1 MEGKSLQD
9 GRAERSVF
17 LSTAV
22 GTARCPLHLETE
34 PYSDPQFRW
43 GGESHNRSFMKRGK
57 LHVWGWLPPKP
68 TKPQGKAGAKSN
80 QQFQGGCRTS
90 RLQGGRLCCGPVTH
104 TKEVQLSGFRIRIL
118 SSSHPTPDP
127 ATHTHQA
134 PTHCLVPR
142 SFSICIDLN
151 RQFNRAIYGL
161 FLAKVQ
167 GQELCFLLGRTLKG
181 TKEPRGTR
189 GE

>member
-80 QQFQGGCRTS
+80 QQFQGG
-90 RLQGGRLCCGPVTH
+90 RLCCGPVTH
-104 TKEVQLSGFRIRIL
+104 TKEVQLLGFRIRIL

-127 ATHTHQA
+127 ATHTHT
-134 PTHCLVPR
+134 PSPYTLL
-142 SFSICIDLN
+142 SS
-151 RQFNRAIYGL
+151 
-161 FLAKVQ
+161 
-167 GQELCFLLGRTLKG
+167 QEL
-181 TKEPRGTR
+181 
-189 GE
+189 